1 MKLYGIAS
9 RANFRGLSYWRRP
22 KKSRRL
28 SSRNLSRTKWRKQA
42 LANHHARAGVCVTLL
57 ETKGDD
63 SVHLIKVRLVKLVG
77 CLRDCV
83 AVAKHPQNTAQRSG
97 STRYDERYIISLTFT
112 IKIITLLFGVH
123 AFNAVQEAAP
133 GSGSLEVWNRWDSL
147 AYLNVARHGY
157 TNMGP
162 DRVQL
167 VMFPLYPFCV
177 HAFAVIARNYLISAF
192 VVSGVAA
199 TVAAMLLYKLTRLD
213 NSRATALK
221 AVWLMLI
228 FLLVSFCISRMP
240 SHSSSP

>member
-1 MKLYGIAS
+1 M
-9 RANFRGLSYWRRP
+9 R
-22 KKSRRL
+22 
-28 SSRNLSRTKWRKQA
+28 
-42 LANHHARAGVCVTLL
+42 
-57 ETKGDD
+57 
-63 SVHLIKVRLVKLVG
+63 LIKVRLAKLEG

-83 AVAKHPQNTAQRSG
+83 AVTKHPQNTAQRSG
-97 STRYDERYIISLTFT
+97 VTRYDEWYIISLTFT

-123 AFNAVQEAAP
+123 AFNAFQEAAP

-157 TNMGP
+157 TSTGP

-167 VMFPLYPFCV
+167 VMLPLYPFCV
-177 HAFAVIARNYLISAF
+177 HALAVIARNYLISAF

-199 TVAAMLLYKLTRLD
+199 AVAAVLLYKLTRLD

-240 SHSSSP
+240 SRSSLP